1 MYKGASNYKEMFTAM
16 NEFETNLKNS
26 NQLTDDIKSKIDD
39 AANKFSTDIQ
49 VTSYK
54 LAKMAGRENQSTFS
68 TFTNEFS
75 SVANYVSGYLKNNV
89 QYSNNGRNVPQFKY
103 NQNVLNVVH
112 NHNLNNYNI
121 NKNIKELRISS
132 TK

>member
-1 MYKGASNYKEMFTAM
+1 M

-26 NQLTDDIKSKIDD
+26 NQLTDDIKYKIDD
-39 AANKFSTDIQ
+39 ATNKFSTDIQ

-68 TFTNEFS
+68 TFTNEYS

-89 QYSNNGRNVPQFKY
+89 QYSNNERNVPQIKY
-103 NQNVLNVVH
+103 N
-112 NHNLNNYNI
+112 
-121 NKNIKELRISS
+121 
-132 TK
+132 